1 MMRFAAWLRGVLLG
15 SGGTL
20 TENQGVQEITQVSE
34 LDALLEASA
43 AGPQLV
49 FKHST
54 TCPIS
59 AAAHRQVAAYLGDR
73 GDDATPVLLVKVI
86 ESRPLSNEIAAR
98 LGVTHQ
104 SPQAILV
111 KDGAAV
117 WNASHGAI
125 SASAL
130 RSAVARA

>member
-1 MMRFAAWLRGVLLG
+1 MAKIRAWMQGILLG
-15 SGGTL
+15 SGQNI
-20 TENQGVQEITQVSE
+20 TEILGVQEITQLPHFDEV
-34 LDALLEASA
+34 LAASA
-43 AGPQLV
+43 TAPQLV

-59 AAAHRQVAAYLGDR
+59 AAAHRQVASYLADR
-73 GDDATPVLLVKVI
+73 GGDATPVLLVKVI

-104 SPQAILV
+104 SPQAILI

-117 WNASHGAI
+117 WNASHGGITA
-125 SASAL
+125 ASL
-130 RSAVARA
+130 KDAVGRA